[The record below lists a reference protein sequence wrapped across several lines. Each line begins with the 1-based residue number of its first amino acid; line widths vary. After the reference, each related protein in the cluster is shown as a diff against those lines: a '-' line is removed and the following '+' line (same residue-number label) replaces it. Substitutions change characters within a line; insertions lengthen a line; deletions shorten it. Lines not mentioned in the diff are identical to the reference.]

1 MGGFPQISQGLG
13 AFDFSTRI
21 KDRRGEPRR
30 SSHKAPQCGA
40 FRLLRYRR
48 SERPFFILERWYFK
62 KRPMYQGIPP
72 FWSTVVGKEQDMKED
87 NREKITLWL
96 QPDILRRV
104 DSWLEEDNCKTR
116 REFVEKALR
125 FYMGYLATEDTS
137 EYLSRALVDTLQGI
151 VADNSNRLRTMIF
164 KWCVELNMM
173 GHTIAAHFRADPIN
187 RRELRAY
194 AVDEVKRTNG
204 QISFDRA
211 LDQQRRLQ
219 DNGL

>member
-1 MGGFPQISQGLG
+1 M
-13 AFDFSTRI
+13 
-21 KDRRGEPRR
+21 
-30 SSHKAPQCGA
+30 
-40 FRLLRYRR
+40 
-48 SERPFFILERWYFK
+48 SEENK
-62 KRPMYQGIPP
+62 KR
-72 FWSTVVGKEQDMKED
+72 TAV
-87 NREKITLWL
+87 WL
-96 QPDILRRV
+96 SPGVIRRM
-104 DSWLEEDNCKTR
+104 DSWLEEDNFSTR
-116 REFVEKALR
+116 SELIEKALR

-137 EYLSRALVDTLQGI
+137 EYLSQALVDTLQGI

-211 LDQQRRLQ
+211 LDQQRRLL
-219 DNGL
+219 DDGL

>member
-1 MGGFPQISQGLG
+1 MS
-13 AFDFSTRI
+13 D
-21 KDRRGEPRR
+21 EN
-30 SSHKAPQCGA
+30 
-40 FRLLRYRR
+40 
-48 SERPFFILERWYFK
+48 K
-62 KRPMYQGIPP
+62 KR
-72 FWSTVVGKEQDMKED
+72 TAV
-87 NREKITLWL
+87 WL
-96 QPDILRRV
+96 SPGVIRRM
-104 DSWLEEDNCKTR
+104 DSWLEEDNCNTR
-116 REFVEKALR
+116 SEFIEKALR

-137 EYLSRALVDTLQGI
+137 EYLSQALVDTLQGI

-211 LDQQRRLQ
+211 LDQQRRLL
-219 DNGL
+219 DDDL

>member
-1 MGGFPQISQGLG
+1 M
-13 AFDFSTRI
+13 
-21 KDRRGEPRR
+21 
-30 SSHKAPQCGA
+30 
-40 FRLLRYRR
+40 
-48 SERPFFILERWYFK
+48 SEENK
-62 KRPMYQGIPP
+62 KR
-72 FWSTVVGKEQDMKED
+72 TAV
-87 NREKITLWL
+87 WL
-96 QPDILRRV
+96 SPGVIRRM
-104 DSWLEEDNCKTR
+104 DSWLEEDNCSTR
-116 REFVEKALR
+116 SEFIEKALR

-137 EYLSRALVDTLQGI
+137 EYLSQALVNTLQGI

-211 LDQQRRLQ
+211 LDQQRRLL
-219 DNGL
+219 DDGL

>member
-1 MGGFPQISQGLG
+1 M
-13 AFDFSTRI
+13 
-21 KDRRGEPRR
+21 
-30 SSHKAPQCGA
+30 
-40 FRLLRYRR
+40 
-48 SERPFFILERWYFK
+48 SEENK
-62 KRPMYQGIPP
+62 KR
-72 FWSTVVGKEQDMKED
+72 TAV
-87 NREKITLWL
+87 WL
-96 QPDILRRV
+96 SPGVIRRM
-104 DSWLEEDNCKTR
+104 DSWLEEDNCSTR
-116 REFVEKALR
+116 SEFIEKALR

-137 EYLSRALVDTLQGI
+137 EYLSQALVDTLQGI

-211 LDQQRRLQ
+211 LDQQRRLLDDGQ
-219 DNGL
+219 

>member
-1 MGGFPQISQGLG
+1 MS
-13 AFDFSTRI
+13 D
-21 KDRRGEPRR
+21 EN
-30 SSHKAPQCGA
+30 
-40 FRLLRYRR
+40 
-48 SERPFFILERWYFK
+48 K
-62 KRPMYQGIPP
+62 KR
-72 FWSTVVGKEQDMKED
+72 TAV
-87 NREKITLWL
+87 WL
-96 QPDILRRV
+96 SPGVIRRM
-104 DSWLEEDNCKTR
+104 DSWLEEDNCSTR
-116 REFVEKALR
+116 SEFIEKALR

-137 EYLSRALVDTLQGI
+137 EYLSQALVDTLQGI

-211 LDQQRRLQ
+211 LDQQRRLL
-219 DNGL
+219 DDEL